1 MEMAYRERWYAEI
14 AKLQRILSGFD
25 LNAQEWRVL
34 GIPPSEFV
42 VANALR
48 NALPEFLIA
57 SSENDPLAKF
67 IADRQDN
74 DNMRIFRLD
83 S

>member
-1 MEMAYRERWYAEI
+1 MARLRCIDWS
-14 AKLQRILSGFD
+14 KPP
-25 LNAQEWRVL
+25 QEWRVL

-57 SSENDPLAKF
+57 SSETDSLAKF

-74 DNMRIFRLD
+74 DNMRIFRLA

>member
-1 MEMAYRERWYAEI
+1 MTVAESI
-14 AKLQRILSGFD
+14 YTKNSS
-25 LNAQEWRVL
+25 QEWRVL
-34 GIPPSEFV
+34 GIPPEFV